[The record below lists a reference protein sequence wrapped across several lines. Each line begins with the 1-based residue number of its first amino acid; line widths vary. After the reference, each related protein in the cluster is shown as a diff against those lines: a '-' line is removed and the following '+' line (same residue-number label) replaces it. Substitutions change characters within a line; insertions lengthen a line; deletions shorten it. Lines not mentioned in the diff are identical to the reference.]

1 MKKIIATIIISLALL
16 ATAVT
21 SFWFMIGTNLQ
32 LSGVRDRIEKVK
44 LLINNNEPEN
54 LKNKE
59 EVLANE
65 SKKYFIIT
73 SASATLF
80 AVVVATSLIIYENK
94 NEKE

>member
-16 ATAVT
+16 ATADT
-21 SFWFMIGTNLQ
+21 SFWFMI
-32 LSGVRDRIEKVK
+32 RYRIVEVK
-44 LLINNNEPEN
+44 LLIIDEPEN

-59 EVLANE
+59 EVLAND

-73 SASATLF
+73 TASATLF
-80 AVVVATSLIIYENK
+80 AVVLATSLIIYENK

>member
-16 ATAVT
+16 VTSIT
-21 SFWFMIGTNLQ
+21 SFWLMIDTNLQ
-32 LSGVRDRIEKVK
+32 LSDVRDRLEHVK
-44 LLINNNEPEN
+44 LLINDEPEN

-73 SASATLF
+73 SASTTLF
-80 AVVVATSLIIYENK
+80 AVIVASSLVIYEKK

>member
-16 ATAVT
+16 ATAIT
-21 SFWFMIGTNLQ
+21 SFWFMIDTNLQ
-32 LSGVRDRIEKVK
+32 LSGVRDRIEEVR
-44 LLINNNEPEN
+44 LLINDEPEN

-59 EVLANE
+59 EELAGE

-80 AVVVATSLIIYENK
+80 AVVVATSLVIYEKK

>member
-1 MKKIIATIIISLALL
+1 MKKIIVTIIISLALL
-16 ATAVT
+16 ATAIT
-21 SFWFMIGTNLQ
+21 SFWFMIDTNLQ
-32 LSGVRDRIEKVK
+32 LSGVRDRIEEVR
-44 LLINNNEPEN
+44 LLINDEPEN

-59 EVLANE
+59 EVLAGE

-80 AVVVATSLIIYENK
+80 AVVVATSLVIYEK

>member
-16 ATAVT
+16 ATSIT
-21 SFWFMIGTNLQ
+21 SFWLMIDTNLQ
-32 LSGVRDRIEKVK
+32 LSDVRDRLEHVK
-44 LLINNNEPEN
+44 LLINDEPEN

-73 SASATLF
+73 TASATLF
-80 AVVVATSLIIYENK
+80 SVVVATSLFKYENK
-94 NEKE
+94 KEKE